1 MNIIFISPPGA
12 GKGTQSELLKEKY
25 NLNHI
30 STGELLR
37 EVASN
42 GTDFGNKIAEIIN
55 SGNLIDDDLM
65 MQLLGN
71 KIDSIDKK
79 NGIIFDGSPRTE
91 KQAVLLDEI
100 LEKRNMKV
108 DYVFYLTIAKEE
120 AMKRALG
127 RVMCSKCGKIYNT
140 YFDKFDIEGRCNEC
154 KSKLEKRV
162 DDTEEKFN
170 VRFDSFVTKTQPLID
185 FYRNRGIL
193 HNIECGN
200 KKEETF
206 EKIKIILK
214 N

>member
-12 GKGTQSELLKEKY
+12 GKGTQSELLRETY

-30 STGELLR
+30 STGDLLR

-55 SGNLIDDDLM
+55 SGNLINDELM
-65 MQLLGN
+65 MQLLSD
-71 KIDSIDKK
+71 KVDSLDKK

-91 KQAVLLDEI
+91 KQAILLDEI
-100 LEKRNMKV
+100 LEKRNMKI
-108 DYVFYLTIAKEE
+108 DYVFYLIIAKEE

-140 YFDKFDIEGRCNEC
+140 YFDKFDIEGHCNEC
-154 KSKLEKRV
+154 GSELEKRQ
-162 DDTEEKFN
+162 DDTEERFN
-170 VRFDSFVTKTQPLID
+170 IRFDSFITKTQPLID
-185 FYRNRGIL
+185 FYKNKGVL
-193 HNIECGN
+193 HEIECGS

-206 EKIKIILK
+206 EKIKSLL
-214 N
+214 NS